1 LQKNREFIKELHKR
15 NENKHKNQEEQFRCK
30 QNVENI
36 YVLKHQYKNNLER
49 NRFKRRREQD
59 DLENKRAKK
68 RYEKDSENQGVQHHI
83 RYRKTNKIDKN
94 YQSVN
99 VVIIDNIIKKK
110 ERKEKK

>member
-1 LQKNREFIKELHKR
+1 LQKNREFIKELRKR

-36 YVLKHQYKNNLER
+36 CVLKHQYKNHLEE

-68 RYEKDSENQGVQHHI
+68 RIRYEKDSENQGVQQHT
-83 RYRKTNKIDKN
+83 Y
-94 YQSVN
+94 VML
-99 VVIIDNIIKKK
+99 
-110 ERKEKK
+110 